1 MSEFW
6 SICMLAYQGWKDQRQ
21 WLLRESSLWWGGTC
35 RQGQVPSILLL
46 LVVPQETV
54 SLLMF
59 VSSNF
64 FLFFLLKVSV
74 WFILINLMD
83 MSLSELRELVMDR
96 EAWHAAV
103 HGVAKSRMQLSD

>member
-64 FLFFLLKVSV
+64 FLFFFTEGLG
-74 WFILINLMD
+74 
-83 MSLSELRELVMDR
+83 LV
-96 EAWHAAV
+96 HPN
-103 HGVAKSRMQLSD
+103 QLDGHEFE